1 MRCVNCSTTL
11 APRRKPRSTVRIV
24 STAATSSPSSRRSP
38 CSTGDR
44 RYPPVPT
51 RSRRTSFMALDPNR
65 WTIKTQEAFT
75 QATEAARA
83 NSNPEVTPD
92 HLLAALLR
100 QEEGVVLPILNRVG
114 TQPLSVRNA
123 ADEAVSKLPKAY
135 GTDVRLSR
143 ETQQT

>member
-1 MRCVNCSTTL
+1 
-11 APRRKPRSTVRIV
+11 
-24 STAATSSPSSRRSP
+24 
-38 CSTGDR
+38 
-44 RYPPVPT
+44 
-51 RSRRTSFMALDPNR
+51 MALDPNR

-114 TQPLSVRNA
+114 TQPLSARNA
-123 ADEAVSKLPKAY
+123 KPFSPPVIRMVWNRSLRPVSSLW
-135 GTDVRLSR
+135 T
-143 ETQQT
+143 